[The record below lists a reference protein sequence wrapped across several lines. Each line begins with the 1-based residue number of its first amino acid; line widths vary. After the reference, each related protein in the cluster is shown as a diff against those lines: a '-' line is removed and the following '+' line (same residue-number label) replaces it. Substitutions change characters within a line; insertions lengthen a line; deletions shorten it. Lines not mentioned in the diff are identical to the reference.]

1 MNKYKVVRNNKYDYT
16 GQSYASVYPNLHRYP
31 ATMIPQIG
39 IDILKEY
46 NISSGNM
53 LDPYCGSGSSFI
65 CGLECGIK
73 KMSGFDINPLATL
86 IAKAKFTKLNV
97 KEIELVYQ
105 KFRNNV
111 FEIMK
116 KEKYINKIHLPEI
129 TNIDFWFSDTVV
141 RNLSVIK
148 HCIDELEDENIKN
161 IFLVPFSETVRECSY
176 TRNNE
181 FKLYRMKPEEIRN
194 FNPDVISYYFKKLN
208 DTIQCYK
215 LYYLPKLKNGTSINI
230 HSEPFLK
237 GIKGYDLVLTS
248 PPYGD
253 SRTTVAYGQFSTL
266 SNEWLGISNAR
277 KIDSMLMGGRRVP
290 EVMKENCIADSIQ
303 KINYVDNKRALEVSS
318 YYFDLKESINTV
330 ADNINMDGMVIYI
343 VGNRTVKNIL
353 LPTDQFIA
361 EVFEE
366 NGFKHLITY
375 ERALSNKAMPSKNS
389 PTNIAGKT
397 VNTMLYEY
405 IVVCKKS
412 GQQDG

>member
-1 MNKYKVVRNNKYDYT
+1 MNKYKVVRNTKYDYT
-16 GQSYASVYPNLHRYP
+16 GQSYASLYPNLHRYP

-39 IDILKEY
+39 IDILKEF
-46 NISSGNM
+46 NISSGSM
-53 LDPYCGSGSSFI
+53 LDPYCGSGSSFA

-73 KMSGFDINPLATL
+73 KMSGFDINPLAVL
-86 IAKAKFTKLNV
+86 IAKAKFTKLNIN
-97 KEIELVYQ
+97 EIEIACKKLR
-105 KFRNNV
+105 KNV

-116 KEKYINKIHLPEI
+116 CEKRIKNIHIPEI
-129 TNIDFWFSDTVV
+129 TNIYFWFSDTVV
-141 RNLSVIK
+141 KNLSVIK
-148 HCIDELEDENIKN
+148 HCIDKMEDEKIKN

-181 FKLYRMKPEEIRN
+181 FKLYRIKSEEIHN
-194 FNPDVISYYFKKLN
+194 FNPDVINYYFKKLN

-215 LYYLPKLKNGTSINI
+215 LYYLPKLKNNMSIKI
-230 HSEPFLK
+230 HSQPFQNDK
-237 GIKGYDLVLTS
+237 KGYDLVLTS

-253 SRTTVAYGQFSTL
+253 SRTTVAYGQFSAL
-266 SNEWLGISNAR
+266 SNEWLGINDAR
-277 KIDSMLMGGRRVP
+277 KIDNMLMGGRRAS
-290 EVMKENCIADSIQ
+290 EIMKENCIANSIH
-303 KINYVDNKRALEVSS
+303 KINKVDNKRALEVSS
-318 YYFDLKESINTV
+318 FYFDLKESINNV
-330 ADNINMDGMVIYI
+330 AKNINIGGTVIYV

-361 EVFEE
+361 EAFEQ

-405 IVVCKKS
+405 IVVCKNK
-412 GQQDG
+412 G

>member
-1 MNKYKVVRNNKYDYT
+1 MNIYTVVRNKKYDYS
-16 GQSYASVYPNLHRYP
+16 GQSYSSVYPNLHRYP

-39 IDILKEY
+39 IDILKEF
-46 NISSGNM
+46 NISSGKL
-53 LDPYCGSGSSFI
+53 LDPYCGSGTSFI

-73 KMSGFDINPLATL
+73 KMSGFDINPLAVL
-86 IAKAKFTKLNV
+86 IAKAKFIKLSIEEIEYSYQNLRDNV
-97 KEIELVYQ
+97 FDIMKSEELQKEI
-105 KFRNNV
+105 N
-111 FEIMK
+111 I
-116 KEKYINKIHLPEI
+116 PEI
-129 TNIDFWFSDTVV
+129 TNIYFWFSETVV
-141 RNLSVIK
+141 KNLSIIR
-148 HCIDELEDENIKN
+148 HCIDQLDNENVKN

-181 FKLYRMKPEEIRN
+181 FKLYRMKPEEILN
-194 FNPDVISYYFKKLN
+194 FNPDVVSFYFKKLN
-208 DTIQCYK
+208 DAIQCYK
-215 LYYLPKLKNGTSINI
+215 LYYLPKLKSDTIINI
-230 HSEPFLK
+230 HSEPFKK
-237 GIKGYDLVLTS
+237 GTNTYDLVLTS

-266 SNEWLGISNAR
+266 SNEWLGINNAR

-290 EVMKENCIADSIQ
+290 EIIKENCIADSIHEIGRID
-303 KINYVDNKRALEVSS
+303 KKRALEVSS
-318 YYFDLKESINTV
+318 FYFDLKKSIKIVAESIN
-330 ADNINMDGMVIYI
+330 IGGMVIYI

-389 PTNIAGKT
+389 PTNIVGKT

-405 IVVCKKS
+405 IVACKKIE
-412 GQQDG
+412 